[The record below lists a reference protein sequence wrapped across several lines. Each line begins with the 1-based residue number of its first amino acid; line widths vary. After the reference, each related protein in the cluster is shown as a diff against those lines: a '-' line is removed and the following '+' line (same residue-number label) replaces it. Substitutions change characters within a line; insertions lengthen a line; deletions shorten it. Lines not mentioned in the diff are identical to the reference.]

1 MTCHLQANACDI
13 RFGGDPPIITDI
25 YLLDT
30 SFVDPALVNLKC
42 MGGSPDARG
51 GVSHG
56 EANNASGRRRVPSGA
71 PRIPCM
77 ERKSAY
83 SAHA

>member
-1 MTCHLQANACDI
+1 MPVTFAL
-13 RFGGDPPIITDI
+13 GGNPPRITDI
-25 YLLDT
+25 YLFDT
-30 SFVDPALVNLKC
+30 SFVDPALVDLKC

-71 PRIPCM
+71 PRGREAKAPPG
-77 ERKSAY
+77 
-83 SAHA
+83 